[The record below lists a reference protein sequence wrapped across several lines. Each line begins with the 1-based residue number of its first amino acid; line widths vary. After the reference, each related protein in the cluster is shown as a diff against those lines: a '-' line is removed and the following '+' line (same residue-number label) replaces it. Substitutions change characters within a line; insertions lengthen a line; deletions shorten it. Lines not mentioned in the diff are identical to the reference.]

1 MDLPVDV
8 HARVLSYSDVAF
20 VGRAASVSRS
30 WRTSSESIGLWTA
43 LCEARWPAVVSP
55 QLRPIVARRGPKSY
69 YQHRAGLLRP
79 PPQSSDLL
87 DLDDLFFT
95 VDITQGGAVLSST
108 VHEGRDVLRED
119 VETHD
124 GLHADGLQFDG
135 LSARIACADEVFPPE
150 RCRVTF
156 TICAVRKSDGRVAV
170 VYHEEVNEDPM
181 EGWSLQAEFPS
192 EPDRRLPWCPD
203 LRGYLPSA
211 CVSDDPKYLTARG
224 DFAQKW
230 ALDGRITG
238 MAGLEVDASPE
249 HFRLELGFGTKSEY
263 PYPYPPGGLV
273 APSDPTLVVHPDF
286 VVEIRRFAIVFT
298 LWLRQ
303 DEESFQAHAK
313 PYYGV
318 RGRLELSA
326 LHRVLSDRLRFN

>member
-108 VHEGRDVLRED
+108 VHEGRDVLQED
-119 VETHD
+119 VEVYD
-124 GLHADGLQFDG
+124 SEDADGLQFDG

-150 RCRVTF
+150 ICRVTF

-170 VYHEEVNEDPM
+170 VYHEEVCDDLM
-181 EGWSLQAEFPS
+181 EGWSMRGLEQ
-192 EPDRRLPWCPD
+192 PDRRVPWCPD
-203 LRGYLPSA
+203 LRGYLPSV

-230 ALDGRITG
+230 ALNGRIAG
-238 MAGLEVDASPE
+238 MAGLEVDASPD
-249 HFRLELGFGTKSEY
+249 HFRVGLGFGTTSEY
-263 PYPYPPGGLV
+263 PFPFPAGGLV

-313 PYYGV
+313 PWYGV
-318 RGRLELSA
+318 HGHLELSA
-326 LHRVLSDRLRFN
+326 LHRVLSDRLRFK

>member
-1 MDLPVDV
+1 MDLPVDL

-108 VHEGRDVLRED
+108 VHEGRDVLQED

-124 GLHADGLQFDG
+124 GLRADGLQFDG
-135 LSARIACADEVFPPE
+135 LSARIACVDKVFPPE

-170 VYHEEVNEDPM
+170 VYHEQVREGHR
-181 EGWSLQAEFPS
+181 EGWPLQGPEPG
-192 EPDRRLPWCPD
+192 EPDRCVPWCPD

-211 CVSDDPKYLTARG
+211 YKPRGARSLAALFDDEAAGPRTRRPRG
-224 DFAQKW
+224 
-230 ALDGRITG
+230 
-238 MAGLEVDASPE
+238 GLAESASVPGAFDDDAS
-249 HFRLELGFGTKSEY
+249 LATVGS
-263 PYPYPPGGLV
+263 
-273 APSDPTLVVHPDF
+273 
-286 VVEIRRFAIVFT
+286 
-298 LWLRQ
+298 LR
-303 DEESFQAHAK
+303 SMPF
-313 PYYGV
+313 
-318 RGRLELSA
+318 
-326 LHRVLSDRLRFN
+326 